1 MEAKTAEKIKS
12 DLLAACQIYV
22 ERRVSTAR
30 EAMEA
35 AQQAA
40 NSEAKSS
47 AGDKYTTTRAMMHQE
62 REKSATQLAQALDL
76 RRVLEQ
82 LQPSIGGDSV
92 AFGSLVITTQ
102 GNFYISIPA
111 GKIRVGRKDY
121 FAISANSPIG
131 AQLSGLKVKDNVTFN
146 EKKYRIKEI
155 I

>member
-1 MEAKTAEKIKS
+1 MEEKDAIKIKS
-12 DLLAACQIYV
+12 DLLAACKTYV
-22 ERRVSTAR
+22 ERRVTTAK

-62 REKSATQLAQALDL
+62 REKSATQLAQAMSLQ
-76 RRVLEQ
+76 RAMEQ
-82 LQPSIGGDSV
+82 LQPSVGGDSV
-92 AFGSLVITTQ
+92 AFGSLVLTTQ

-111 GKIRVGRKDY
+111 GKIRIGRKDY
-121 FAISANSPIG
+121 FAISPNSPIG
-131 AQLSGLKVKDNVTFN
+131 AQLAGLKVKDNVIFN

-155 I
+155 V

>member
-1 MEAKTAEKIKS
+1 MEENTAVKIKS
-12 DLLAACQIYV
+12 DLIAACHTYV
-22 ERRVSTAR
+22 ERRVSTAK

-76 RRVLEQ
+76 QRALAQ
-82 LQPSIGGDSV
+82 LQPSVGGDAV

-111 GKIRVGRKDY
+111 GKIRLGRKDY

-131 AQLSGLKVKDNVTFN
+131 AQLAGLKVKDNVVFN
-146 EKKYRIKEI
+146 EKKFRIKEI
-155 I
+155 V